1 MVYLEINNYIYRDL
15 VVRNILVGK
24 KNVVKICDFGFLRI
38 IDEGEYNV
46 RVGVKFFIKWIVLE
60 VVLFNKFIIKFDVWV
75 FGILL
80 IELVIYGRVFYLGM
94 GNVEVLV

>member
-15 VVRNILVGK
+15 VARNILVGK
-24 KNVVKICDFGFLRI
+24 NNEVKICDFGFLRI

-46 RVGVKFFIKWIVLE
+46 RVGVKFFIKWIALE
-60 VVLFNKFIIKFDVWV
+60 VVLYNKFIIKFDVWV
-75 FGILL
+75 FGILF
-80 IELVIYGRVFYLGM
+80 IEFIIYGRVFYLGM